1 MITYYAPKMHPLTL
15 KWAYRL
21 TDADLSEL
29 LGISERNIQR
39 YTAGDRNPSVQTQKL
54 CGLLHEQ
61 FQRQGM
67 PCNHHLIEFIDD

>member
-1 MITYYAPKMHPLTL
+1 MITYCPPKMHPVTL

-29 LGISERNIQR
+29 LGINERNIR
-39 YTAGDRNPSVQTQKL
+39 KYTSGERNPSIQTQKL

-61 FQRQGM
+61 FQRQGV
-67 PCNHHLIEFIDD
+67 PCNYSLIKFIDD